1 MTDEELIK
9 FIKRAKSKARR
20 DHMSHEADDFA
31 SYSTLR
37 IIEGSKSTVA
47 QMWTDY
53 LRINFGDDRKKHKAG
68 QQRIH
73 TDEIHPSMQVAP
85 GVNLDFG
92 YIQRFLSENGE
103 WVSQRDRCVM
113 TLKYQWAMSD
123 EEIGSALG
131 VSSRMVVYIL
141 REIEGRL
148 EAYLR
153 SEFEGSV

>member
-1 MTDEELIK
+1 MNPDDILK
-9 FIKRAKSKARR
+9 FVRRAKSKARR
-20 DHMSHEADDFA
+20 DHMGHEADDFG
-31 SYSTLR
+31 SYVTVRLL
-37 IIEGSKSTVA
+37 EGSTSNVN

-53 LRINFGDDRKKHKAG
+53 LRINYGDNRKKHKSG

-73 TDEIHPSMQVAP
+73 TDEVHPSMAVTSP
-85 GVNLDFG
+85 INLDFG
-92 YIQRFLSENGE
+92 FIQRFLSENGE

-123 EEIGSALG
+123 QEIGDALG

-148 EAYLR
+148 ETYLR